1 MHTMLSP
8 SVMPDDV
15 LLREAVRLARVER
28 QSTAALVRVLM
39 EVDGRRLF
47 LREGCA
53 SLFVWCTQGLGL
65 EEGAAY
71 NRIEVARAA
80 RRFPAALEALERG
93 RVSLTAVRL
102 LAPHLTPANHE
113 EVLARAG
120 GLSKREVQL
129 LVAELSPRPTMSDSI
144 RALTSA
150 TPAPRTV
157 PCGVPLPRAASTAS
171 PSAEPTP
178 ATPAGPSVAG
188 DARPAPETVGN
199 STIPLSPTRF
209 RLHVT
214 VATQTHA
221 KLLLAQDLLR
231 HAVPDGN
238 LAEVIDRALTVLVQQ
253 LERQRFAATTTP
265 REPSTRSTST
275 TRLIPAAV
283 KRAVWQ
289 RDGGRC
295 AFVGRHGRCRERT
308 FLEYHHAMPYAAGG
322 EATVENISLLCRAHN
337 AFEATQFFGPVTMS
351 RANGRA
357 SASASAVS
365 GSSG

>member
-1 MHTMLSP
+1 
-8 SVMPDDV
+8 MPDDV
-15 LLREAVRLARVER
+15 LLREAERLARVER

-39 EVDGRRLF
+39 EVDGRRLY

-53 SLFVWCTQGLGL
+53 SLFVWCTQALGL

-120 GLSKREVQL
+120 GLPKREVLL
-129 LVAELSPRPTMSDSI
+129 LVAELAPRPTVADSI
-144 RALTSA
+144 RRLTSA
-150 TPAPRTV
+150 TLAPRAV
-157 PCGVPLPRAASTAS
+157 PCGVPLPRATSSAS
-171 PSAEPTP
+171 PSAATTP
-178 ATPAGPSVAG
+178 VDPAGPPVAG
-188 DARPAPETVGN
+188 DAPPAAPAAEGASTV
-199 STIPLSPTRF
+199 PLTPTRF

-214 VATQTHA
+214 LSTQTHA

-253 LERQRFAATTTP
+253 LERQRFAATATP
-265 REPSTRSTST
+265 RAPSTRSSST
-275 TRLIPAAV
+275 ARHIPAAV

-295 AFVGRHGRCRERT
+295 AFVGRQGRCRERT

-322 EATVENISLLCRAHN
+322 EATVENISLHCRAHN
-337 AFEATQFFGPVTMS
+337 AFEAAQFFGPVAMS
-351 RANGRA
+351 RTGGRPGA
-357 SASASAVS
+357 AAAAGPS
-365 GSSG
+365 G